1 MSGSKHGAATVAAIG
16 GEAMERIEIVG
27 ERRRAHDTE
36 FRARVL
42 AEAAM
47 PGARVQAVA
56 SRYGICPSL
65 IYRWRRDGGDV
76 AAGSPSRVHLFPVRL
91 EAGSEAVPGPA
102 SRAAGARQP
111 GIIQIELSNG
121 VRISVDEG
129 VGTAALRR
137 VISAL
142 RG

>member
-1 MSGSKHGAATVAAIG
+1 MSGSKQDAATVAAIG
-16 GEAMERIEIVG
+16 GEALERIEIVG
-27 ERRRAHDTE
+27 ERRRAHDAE

-76 AAGSPSRVHLFPVRL
+76 PAESPSRVHLFPVRL
-91 EAGSEAVPGPA
+91 EAGSEAVAGAA
-102 SRAAGARQP
+102 SRAAGARPP

-121 VRISVDEG
+121 VRISV
-129 VGTAALRR
+129 
-137 VISAL
+137 
-142 RG
+142 

>member
-1 MSGSKHGAATVAAIG
+1 MSGSKHDAATVAAIG

-27 ERRRAHDTE
+27 ERRRAHDRE
-36 FRARVL
+36 FRAKVVT
-42 AEAAM
+42 EAAM
-47 PGARVQAVA
+47 PGARVQAIA

-76 AAGSPSRVHLFPVRL
+76 HAGSSSRVHLFPVRL
-91 EAGSEAVPGPA
+91 EAASEAVPGPA
-102 SRAAGARQP
+102 SRATCARQS

-121 VRISVDEG
+121 VRVSVDEG

-137 VISAL
+137 VISVL

>member
-1 MSGSKHGAATVAAIG
+1 M
-16 GEAMERIEIVG
+16 
-27 ERRRAHDTE
+27 
-36 FRARVL
+36 
-42 AEAAM
+42 
-47 PGARVQAVA
+47 QAVA